1 MKAQQLFFDP
11 KKIMIGF
18 LLRLAKKPTAFLT
31 SVNAQQLLNRTS
43 RAIFNRLSK
52 NHNQRYHNNP
62 LEHRLTTSLANENL
76 NVKTGK
82 VPQAWEKASEQVG
95 VF

>member
-1 MKAQQLFFDP
+1 
-11 KKIMIGF
+11 MIGF
-18 LLRLAKKPTAFLT
+18 LLRLAKKLTAFLT

-82 VPQAWEKASEQVG
+82 VTQAWEKASEQVG

>member
-1 MKAQQLFFDP
+1 
-11 KKIMIGF
+11 MIGF
-18 LLRLAKKPTAFLT
+18 FT
-31 SVNAQQLLNRTS
+31 SFGKETDCFSYVCECSTVAHRTS

-82 VPQAWEKASEQVG
+82 VPQAWEKASGQVG